1 MNTILRN
8 MTSDISSTQ
17 IFTQVQDKISSLY
30 SVFKYV
36 GSSWICVQGAQL
48 DNSEHYKT
56 LKHYRYK
63 GMSKDNNIIDTCSM
77 FNELCDK
84 LLQDK
89 EKFEIYLPLKNTS
102 IFVYIRSDDEST
114 KLADITMQILM
125 SSFNI
130 YLFLFTFQV

>member
-1 MNTILRN
+1 
-8 MTSDISSTQ
+8 
-17 IFTQVQDKISSLY
+17 
-30 SVFKYV
+30 
-36 GSSWICVQGAQL
+36 
-48 DNSEHYKT
+48 
-56 LKHYRYK
+56 
-63 GMSKDNNIIDTCSM
+63 MSKDNNIIDTCSM